1 MRGRRIIESGQLI
14 CLAGCTISVALGY
27 FVVSKM
33 KSPLAVDHPMSK
45 STAPTC
51 TQEMM
56 SSFLVG
62 VQRCMG
68 TPESR
73 GQGSPVHIASWS
85 FGLLCH
91 WIATP

>member
-1 MRGRRIIESGQLI
+1 MRGRKIIESEQLI

-51 TQEMM
+51 TQ
-56 SSFLVG
+56 
-62 VQRCMG
+62 R
-68 TPESR
+68 
-73 GQGSPVHIASWS
+73 
-85 FGLLCH
+85 
-91 WIATP
+91 